1 VTGYARLVISV
12 LAALVV
18 GALSGCATEVAGAAQ
33 AEPHAARLA
42 APERIQLRLVL
53 EDVTDTAVPS
63 PSERSEATNND
74 NAVPGT
80 AIRPSAPAGSVVMGD
95 ADGHQYL
102 LGPVELDGAQ
112 IEAVTA
118 RPNPTKPN
126 SWEVD
131 IAMTATGKAAFAEL
145 TRVNTGQR
153 FAIVVAGRVVSA
165 PEITAV
171 IDEGKVRITGSFTQ
185 REAGALADSINER

>member
-1 VTGYARLVISV
+1 VISV

-18 GALSGCATEVAGAAQ
+18 GALSGCATEMAGAAQ

-53 EDVTDTAVPS
+53 EDVTDTTTVPS
-63 PSERSEATNND
+63 PSDRSEATNND

-80 AIRPSAPAGSVVMGD
+80 EIRPSAPDGSVVMAD
-95 ADGHQYL
+95 AEGHRYL
-102 LGPVELDGAQ
+102 LGPVEVDGAQ
-112 IEAVTA
+112 IETVTA
-118 RPNPTKPN
+118 RPNPTKPG

-153 FAIVVAGRVVSA
+153 FAIVVAGLVVSA

-171 IDEGKVRITGSFTQ
+171 IDKGKVRITGSFTQ
-185 REAGALADSINER
+185 SDAAHLADSINER